1 MYGETVGFAV
11 APSVALAY
19 ATVAAFLF
27 ALSRMPADGP
37 ALAAQPGA
45 VPPSHLRPGHGMRP
59 RCASRPFPA
68 SMKTFNDVK

>member
-37 ALAAQPGA
+37 ALAAQPERFRRVIFGR
-45 VPPSHLRPGHGMRP
+45 VMG
-59 RCASRPFPA
+59 CALAAHRGRSPHP
-68 SMKTFNDVK
+68 